1 MLPKHVWEIL
11 FSSFKNIRKTGS
23 LISNPLR
30 FMSNQTVFGTFAS
43 WMEIKP
49 RVECTVQFLLMLT
62 CDPCN
67 RLRDAVKHID
77 KDLYALVVSVVFVES
92 CRVCFS
98 STWRENHWSLC
109 LSHTSGLMCTE
120 LPPFCFSPVCVC
132 NTKGGRLGWGCC
144 DGEHRVR
151 GGRIL

>member
-1 MLPKHVWEIL
+1 MLPKHTWEIL
-11 FSSFKNIRKTGS
+11 FSSFKHFRKTGS

-49 RVECTVQFLLMLT
+49 RVECTVQFSLMLT

-98 STWRENHWSLC
+98 STWRENHWSLY